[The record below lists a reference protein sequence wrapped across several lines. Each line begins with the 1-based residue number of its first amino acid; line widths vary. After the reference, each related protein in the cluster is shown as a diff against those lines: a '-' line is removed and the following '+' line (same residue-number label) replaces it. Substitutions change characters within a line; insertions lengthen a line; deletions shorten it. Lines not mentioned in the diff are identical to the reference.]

1 MEKIISQQVLLC
13 LVLYHLKT
21 EESSYSPDEYTA
33 VVDIPRKNPTEQFDF
48 RVEFYDINNNFI
60 PIKVEQSVPFRK
72 GNTSR
77 ILSTA
82 VNVSASGVSDAGD
95 ILSVN
100 SGVVQIANTNI
111 QTSTISNIEGFGNP
125 TVFSQSVDTT
135 TTTLNTQT
143 TDLVSSSEFASS
155 TDSLN
160 NFTESF
166 NTAISLNSDDVTIKG
181 DLLYKVHQLL
191 DTTTLNVKDLNILVA
206 SGAADSNLS
215 DGAGLTIDGAN
226 ESFDLES

>member
-1 MEKIISQQVLLC
+1 M
-13 LVLYHLKT
+13 YHLEKVT
-21 EESSYSPDEYTA
+21 PHEYYQ
-33 VVDIPRKNPTEQFDF
+33 R
-48 RVEFYDINNNFI
+48 
-60 PIKVEQSVPFRK
+60 
-72 GNTSR
+72 
-77 ILSTA
+77 

-125 TVFSQSVDTT
+125 AVFSQSVDTT

-143 TDLVSSSEFASS
+143 TDLAVSSSEFASS

-181 DLLYKVHQLL
+181 DLCTRYINCLRYNH
-191 DTTTLNVKDLNILVA
+191 T
-206 SGAADSNLS
+206 
-215 DGAGLTIDGAN
+215 
-226 ESFDLES
+226 

>member
-21 EESSYSPDEYTA
+21 QRNLHIHLMNILL
-33 VVDIPRKNPTEQFDF
+33 VDIPRKNPTEQFDF

-143 TDLVSSSEFASS
+143 TDLAVSSSEFASS

-181 DLLYKVHQLL
+181 DLTVQRYINCLRYNH
-191 DTTTLNVKDLNILVA
+191 T
-206 SGAADSNLS
+206 
-215 DGAGLTIDGAN
+215 
-226 ESFDLES
+226 